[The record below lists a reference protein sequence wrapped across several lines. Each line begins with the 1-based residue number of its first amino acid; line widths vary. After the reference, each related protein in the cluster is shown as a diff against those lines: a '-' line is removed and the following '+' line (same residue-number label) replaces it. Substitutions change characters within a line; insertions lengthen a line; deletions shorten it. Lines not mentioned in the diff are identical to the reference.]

1 MNIGISILL
10 SLLLGLL
17 AFLKK
22 SLTIPALTLA
32 VIFSIF
38 IANYGGLTSFIILLV
53 VFLGSIITKV
63 FNKSKKSEKRKL
75 IQIISNVGIGTLSLI
90 IFKITRDNLYLLI
103 YASVMAESLA
113 DTLASDIGTLSK
125 KEPINILTLKKG
137 EKGLSGNIS
146 MLGLTASLIG
156 SILIALIYYIGIERN
171 ITSLIIITLSGFLGS
186 IIDSILGSAIQV
198 KYKCE
203 KCNKITEKKE
213 HCGKKTNYYRG
224 IKWIDNNLV
233 NLLSNGIIFII
244 LNYSLIWQIK
254 ENWYNIAR
262 NMGKNYDY

>member
-22 SLTIPALTLA
+22 ALTIPALTLA

-63 FNKSKKSEKRKL
+63 FNKSKKSEERKL

-90 IFKITRDNLYLLI
+90 IFKITRNNIYLLI

-146 MLGLTASLIG
+146 LLGLTASLIG
-156 SILIALIYYIGIERN
+156 SILIALI
-171 ITSLIIITLSGFLGS
+171 
-186 IIDSILGSAIQV
+186 
-198 KYKCE
+198 
-203 KCNKITEKKE
+203 
-213 HCGKKTNYYRG
+213 
-224 IKWIDNNLV
+224 
-233 NLLSNGIIFII
+233 
-244 LNYSLIWQIK
+244 
-254 ENWYNIAR
+254 
-262 NMGKNYDY
+262 